1 MSRTRRAYAAAF
13 VAILGL
19 GLWLVRAQ
27 KSELPKEGRAPKH
40 EPAHAHEETAELVKA
55 PNARTIPASAPVAAR
70 SETLSEPRASEA
82 PAPSANS
89 VSGQVVGAHA
99 HDAHL
104 PGMLPHPENDPVRQ
118 RLHAENR
125 LIQSMND
132 AMSFRRVN
140 EMRELLVHYRKLD
153 PNDVEAYQA
162 GYEIIADCIEFRGEA
177 SLSAA
182 RKFYD
187 TERQSPLRRFV
198 RRICFENSN

>member
-1 MSRTRRAYAAAF
+1 
-13 VAILGL
+13 
-19 GLWLVRAQ
+19 
-27 KSELPKEGRAPKH
+27 
-40 EPAHAHEETAELVKA
+40 
-55 PNARTIPASAPVAAR
+55 
-70 SETLSEPRASEA
+70 
-82 PAPSANS
+82 
-89 VSGQVVGAHA
+89 
-99 HDAHL
+99 
-104 PGMLPHPENDPVRQ
+104 
-118 RLHAENR
+118 
-125 LIQSMND
+125 MND